1 MTTYGFIGAGNMA
14 GAIVR
19 GAIAAGTDPASL
31 LLTSAHDS
39 AARLAAQ
46 TGARHEP
53 DAGALAAAADVVV
66 PALGGPLGEQVAAQ
80 ARELCGPRP
89 AGARHRYVEVGVDG
103 LLEALEAAQRD
114 TGVRMSTM
122 GRGLREDAAAFLAAA
137 AAGRHAAGL
146 LAG

>member
-66 PALGGPLGEQVAAQ
+66 LAVKPRAVPAVAA
-80 ARELCGPRP
+80 RRRSCCLSETCI
-89 AGARHRYVEVGVDG
+89 
-103 LLEALEAAQRD
+103 
-114 TGVRMSTM
+114 S
-122 GRGLREDAAAFLAAA
+122 
-137 AAGRHAAGL
+137 
-146 LAG
+146 

>member
-53 DAGALAAAADVVV
+53 DAGALAAAGRRTGRCAPD
-66 PALGGPLGEQVAAQ
+66 
-80 ARELCGPRP
+80 RP
-89 AGARHRYVEVGVDG
+89 S
-103 LLEALEAAQRD
+103 LLR
-114 TGVRMSTM
+114 RS
-122 GRGLREDAAAFLAAA
+122 RR
-137 AAGRHAAGL
+137 
-146 LAG
+146 